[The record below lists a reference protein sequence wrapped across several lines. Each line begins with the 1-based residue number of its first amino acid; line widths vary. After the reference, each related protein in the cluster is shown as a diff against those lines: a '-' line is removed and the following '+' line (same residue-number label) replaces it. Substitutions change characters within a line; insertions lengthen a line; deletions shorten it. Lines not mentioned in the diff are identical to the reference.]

1 MRWCQTRHECD
12 VIGITPHGSP
22 QNMGDR
28 YRITP
33 RSRAK
38 LIDTHGLSTAGL
50 KHRDQ
55 GLIRRGYSVDR
66 LQRSDGR
73 PMGGPPL
80 CKLQSTVTS
89 VARCDYG
96 PPPLARPKLKI
107 VTRVAFYR
115 VSALSGLASLD
126 EMVLDPGQ
134 QGIKSIGDWCSIWT
148 QQTQMKTTMNQ
159 DRSSSRAKER
169 NTYQA

>member
-96 PPPLARPKLKI
+96 PPPLARPKLKRQRPHTGLERSWMVI
-107 VTRVAFYR
+107 RSRCNQSLNGLMDKRQRRALERTSTLPVCVLRRNDIEVTA
-115 VSALSGLASLD
+115 
-126 EMVLDPGQ
+126 
-134 QGIKSIGDWCSIWT
+134 
-148 QQTQMKTTMNQ
+148 
-159 DRSSSRAKER
+159 
-169 NTYQA
+169 